1 MGLCGCSNHTVS
13 DVEPIVKGFKCDFSV
28 ADSDLSGELFVN
40 NEGDLSMVFSGP
52 DIINNVGI
60 RVKEE
65 SVIIEVQ
72 GISERYSRS
81 EAPKDSPALHI
92 YDALLYMKSLTP
104 KIIDNAITVEG
115 SSQSGGFTAILNG
128 TGYITELRFDK
139 IDMVF
144 KFDNHIL

>member
-1 MGLCGCSNHTVS
+1 MS

-52 DIINNVGI
+52 DIINNIGI

-65 SVIIEVQ
+65 TVIIEVQ
-72 GISERYSRS
+72 GMSERYSRS
-81 EAPKDSPALHI
+81 EAPTDSPALYI
-92 YDALLYMKSLTP
+92 YDSLISMKSLSP
-104 KIIDNAITVEG
+104 KITDDVITVKG

-139 IDMVF
+139 IDTVF
-144 KFDNHIL
+144 KFDNHILQK

>member
-60 RVKEE
+60 RVK
-65 SVIIEVQ
+65 
-72 GISERYSRS
+72 
-81 EAPKDSPALHI
+81 
-92 YDALLYMKSLTP
+92 SLTP

-128 TGYITELRFDK
+128 TGYITELRFDE